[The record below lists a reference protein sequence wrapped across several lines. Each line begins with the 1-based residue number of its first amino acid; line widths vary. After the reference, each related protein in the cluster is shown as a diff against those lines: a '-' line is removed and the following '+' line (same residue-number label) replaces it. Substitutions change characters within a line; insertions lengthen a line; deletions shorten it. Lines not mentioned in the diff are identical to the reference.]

1 MTLTPQPGLK
11 LDSRFKT
18 IPLEAGE
25 SYDFPVSVL
34 GDPKVIT
41 QSNIPIQKQVVS
53 VDDGGKYKAVK
64 DNVFTTDK

>member
-1 MTLTPQPGLK
+1 
-11 LDSRFKT
+11 
-18 IPLEAGE
+18 LEAGE

-41 QSNIPIQKQVVS
+41 QSNIPIQMQVVS